1 LSAVQNSRLSFART
15 KGLEIPDL
23 LNIQKDSFKKF
34 LDEGLSEILNE
45 ISPIKDFSGRFKL
58 EFLEHFFEPPMKSL
72 EECKITDSTY
82 SQPLYV
88 IAEFTDA
95 ETYQQKKRNRIS
107 WRFPNH
113 DRYRFFRH

>member
-95 ETYQQKKRNRIS
+95 ETYQQKRETVFLGD
-107 WRFPNH
+107 FPI
-113 DRYRFFRH
+113 

>member
-1 LSAVQNSRLSFART
+1 MSAVQNSRLSFART

-58 EFLEHFFEPPMKSL
+58 EFLVVFGL
-72 EECKITDSTY
+72 
-82 SQPLYV
+82 
-88 IAEFTDA
+88 
-95 ETYQQKKRNRIS
+95 KRSSNEL
-107 WRFPNH
+107 
-113 DRYRFFRH
+113 DKE